1 MSVQNPFDDDD
12 DNDLENA
19 LFDIYGIPK
28 ITTTYIATTETKEQK
43 DIQKIKEKFKQRK
56 NKKVDITIPIVETV
70 FHKFQNNYKFQ
81 NNPAYASDR
90 VFLRNCTITDIKQS
104 IVTNQIKINVSIE
117 HNNDHFKIPSLRY
130 AKGRLGFTIADK
142 NNTNKNK
149 TFTLEGK
156 IESINEGDYS
166 FEFIGKNISG
176 DLYMYYHTLKEKQLL
191 EKTKQEE
198 EERKKNRI
206 LTRRIHFD

>member
-1 MSVQNPFDDDD
+1 M
-12 DNDLENA
+12 
-19 LFDIYGIPK
+19 
-28 ITTTYIATTETKEQK
+28 
-43 DIQKIKEKFKQRK
+43 
-56 NKKVDITIPIVETV
+56 
-70 FHKFQNNYKFQ
+70 
-81 NNPAYASDR
+81 
-90 VFLRNCTITDIKQS
+90 
-104 IVTNQIKINVSIE
+104 
-117 HNNDHFKIPSLRY
+117 RY
-130 AKGRLGFTIADK
+130 AKGRLGFMIADK
-142 NNTNKNK
+142 NNTNKCE